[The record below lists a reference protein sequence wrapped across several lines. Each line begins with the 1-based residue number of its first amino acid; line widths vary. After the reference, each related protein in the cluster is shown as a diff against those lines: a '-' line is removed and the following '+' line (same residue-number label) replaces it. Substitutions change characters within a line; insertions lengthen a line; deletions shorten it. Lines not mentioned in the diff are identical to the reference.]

1 MCWGEDYWF
10 TVVLKYKCG
19 TSGGGTSSSVEDAD
33 QQNRGFRVKDIKEE
47 ESEDEDRLCTA
58 TVCG

>member
-1 MCWGEDYWF
+1 M
-10 TVVLKYKCG
+10 VLKCKCG

-47 ESEDEDRLCTA
+47 ESEDEDRLVTA